1 MRSYEDPEP
10 AREPALVSGH
20 LVSVRHWRGPDPGSA
35 AVVLVHGIV
44 SGRYLLPTGRV
55 LARRYRVLAPDLP
68 GFGQSWRPA
77 RSRDI
82 DEQADVVAEVI
93 ENAGV
98 DEPTVVGHSV
108 GSQVAVSLAV
118 RHPGPRQ

>member
-1 MRSYEDPEP
+1 
-10 AREPALVSGH
+10 
-20 LVSVRHWRGPDPGSA
+20 
-35 AVVLVHGIV
+35 
-44 SGRYLLPTGRV
+44 
-55 LARRYRVLAPDLP
+55 VLAPDLP

-77 RSRDI
+77 RRRDI